1 LKVFNYYIQSALASE
16 RHKARLAQMDAARL
30 VRQARSGRRTGLY
43 AAGRSPL
50 RLLADWLPS
59 VPNRWRAGPSPQT
72 VQYEI
77 GLVAEA
83 DPHPAGC
90 QEGQARRA
98 RAA

>member
-1 LKVFNYYIQSALASE
+1 MFSYYMQSALASE
-16 RHKARLAQMDAARL
+16 RRKAFLAEMDAARR
-30 VRQARSGRRTGLY
+30 VRQARSGRRADAY

-50 RLLADWLPS
+50 RLLAGWLPS
-59 VPNRWRAGPSPQT
+59 VSNRWRAGRSPQA

-83 DPHPAGC
+83 DPRPAGC

-98 RAA
+98 AAA

>member
-1 LKVFNYYIQSALASE
+1 MFNYYIQSALASE
-16 RHKARLAQMDAARL
+16 RHKARLAEMDAARL
-30 VRQARSGRRTGLY
+30 VRQARSGAR

-59 VPNRWRAGPSPQT
+59 VSNRWRAGPGPQT
-72 VQYEI
+72 VRYEI

-83 DPHPAGC
+83 DPRPAGC

-98 RAA
+98 AAA